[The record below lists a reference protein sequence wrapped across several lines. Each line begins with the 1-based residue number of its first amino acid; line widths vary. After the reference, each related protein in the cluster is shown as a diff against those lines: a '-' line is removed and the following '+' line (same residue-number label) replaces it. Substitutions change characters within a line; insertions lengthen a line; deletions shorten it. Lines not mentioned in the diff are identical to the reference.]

1 MKKILVVDDNE
12 DTIEMVET
20 LLSSEDYEV
29 ETAADGMEALSLLD
43 TDKKSGSLPDLVILD
58 MFMPE
63 MSGREVCEKMRSD
76 DTLKS
81 MRVIFFTA
89 ADFSEKGRLTL
100 DKLNVSDYIVKPFH
114 NEDFLSRI
122 KNAIEK

>member
-12 DTIEMVET
+12 DTIDMVEA
-20 LLSSEDYEV
+20 LLSGEDFEV
-29 ETAADGMEALSLLD
+29 ETATDGMEALSLLD
-43 TDKKSGSLPDLVILD
+43 KDKQAGALPDLVILD

-81 MRVIFFTA
+81 MKVIFFTA

-100 DKLNVSDYIVKPFH
+100 DKLNVSDYIAKPFH
-114 NEDFLSRI
+114 NADFLARI
-122 KNAIEK
+122 KSALDK

>member
-43 TDKKSGSLPDLVILD
+43 NDKKSGSLPDLVILD
-58 MFMPE
+58 MFMSE